1 MKLFVTVIKNH
12 YIYCIFSSDCNI
24 IVEDEENKDYK
35 IMLKMVQP
43 MMQLRKIVNH
53 PYLVHF
59 PLVPG
64 GKELR
69 VDEEL
74 VNKSGKLLVLDA
86 MLVKLK
92 QGGHKVHSFFSY

>member
-1 MKLFVTVIKNH
+1 
-12 YIYCIFSSDCNI
+12 
-24 IVEDEENKDYK
+24 
-35 IMLKMVQP
+35 MLKMVQP

-92 QGGHKVHSFFSY
+92 QRGHKVH

>member
-1 MKLFVTVIKNH
+1 MKISNS
-12 YIYCIFSSDCNI
+12 FSSADFHV
-24 IVEDEENKDYK
+24 IVEDKEDKDYR

-64 GKELR
+64 KNELK

-92 QGGHKVHSFFSY
+92 QKGHKVG